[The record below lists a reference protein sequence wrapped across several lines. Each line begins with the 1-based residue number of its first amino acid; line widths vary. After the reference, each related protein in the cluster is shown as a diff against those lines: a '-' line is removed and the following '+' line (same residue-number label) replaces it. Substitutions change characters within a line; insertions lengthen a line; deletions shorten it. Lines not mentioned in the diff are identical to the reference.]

1 MAEKES
7 PITCLT
13 DADVPKGR
21 RCAVCAQGWKS
32 RVCQNTRALAK
43 ATDQQRSKWRAEK
56 TEEEAL
62 AAGGGRSRRSS
73 RPESTLL
80 REQARQLEAGSDG
93 EEEDYSFSLVD
104 SARGLP
110 QEPEAPHCRAA
121 HPYRTTRAARA
132 AHSTVRSRGPRARA
146 TLFRT
151 ARGGPPEAGR
161 GDGAQSAGVQ
171 APDGQRGGAAL

>member
-7 PITCLT
+7 PVTCLT

-93 EEEDYSFSLVD
+93 EEEDPDKPPAGTTATSREDLEAALQEVADSDLVPLEVKDLVAKMDSFYQAKVYEMKPHHSTHLH
-104 SARGLP
+104 
-110 QEPEAPHCRAA
+110 EAPTNWCASRDAA
-121 HPYRTTRAARA
+121 
-132 AHSTVRSRGPRARA
+132 
-146 TLFRT
+146 
-151 ARGGPPEAGR
+151 
-161 GDGAQSAGVQ
+161 GA
-171 APDGQRGGAAL
+171 